1 MDEKKRQEVA
11 LFRVSVLGPLVGA
24 RLGHGDLVEHCRE
37 AAARS
42 WEEPSGDVV
51 QLSARTVEAWYY
63 RYQTGGFAA
72 LFPKVRRDK
81 KVSRAVPEDLR
92 QLVLQLKT
100 EKPRQSVNRI
110 IRILERAKK
119 IQPGV
124 LKRSSVH
131 RLLQAHDASRRPARG
146 PGAERRSFL
155 HEFAG
160 DLLVGD
166 GLHVHHPVVDEA
178 GRPCKAVLL
187 SEIDGATR
195 YVPNSRFAWGPRKG
209 EDSVDHEMGLKQVLG
224 AYGRWRTY
232 YVDLGPAYIADS
244 LRAICAELEMRLLHT
259 QSGDP
264 EAKGVIERWNRT
276 WREEVEDE
284 LPPGPIC
291 IHDLAAKHDAW
302 LAAEYHARKHSTT
315 GRIPRQHWLEQVQHL
330 RPLPEGKSLDEVFL
344 HRLRRNVRKDG
355 TVSFNGQRLEVRA
368 ELAGQGDVELRFDP
382 SRPDALPKVFVDD
395 TFVCD
400 TVPLDLY
407 ANAQRRRRQLVGQPS
422 RRLPPSGLDALA
434 LIQDEHELRTRP
446 LSGAL
451 SQEDTDETDDE

>member
-1 MDEKKRQEVA
+1 M
-11 LFRVSVLGPLVGA
+11 
-24 RLGHGDLVEHCRE
+24 
-37 AAARS
+37 
-42 WEEPSGDVV
+42 
-51 QLSARTVEAWYY
+51 
-63 RYQTGGFAA
+63 
-72 LFPKVRRDK
+72 
-81 KVSRAVPEDLR
+81 
-92 QLVLQLKT
+92 
-100 EKPRQSVNRI
+100 
-110 IRILERAKK
+110 
-119 IQPGV
+119 
-124 LKRSSVH
+124 
-131 RLLQAHDASRRPARG
+131 
-146 PGAERRSFL
+146 
-155 HEFAG
+155 
-160 DLLVGD
+160 
-166 GLHVHHPVVDEA
+166 
-178 GRPCKAVLL
+178 
-187 SEIDGATR
+187 
-195 YVPNSRFAWGPRKG
+195 
-209 EDSVDHEMGLKQVLG
+209 
-224 AYGRWRTY
+224 
-232 YVDLGPAYIADS
+232 
-244 LRAICAELEMRLLHT
+244 
-259 QSGDP
+259 
-264 EAKGVIERWNRT
+264 
-276 WREEVEDE
+276 
-284 LPPGPIC
+284 PPGPIC

-368 ELAGQGDVELRFDP
+368 ELAGQGDVELRFNP

>member
-1 MDEKKRQEVA
+1 M
-11 LFRVSVLGPLVGA
+11 SVLGPLVGA
-24 RLGHGDLVEHCRE
+24 RLEHGDLVEYCRV
-37 AAARS
+37 AATRPWQS
-42 WEEPSGDVV
+42 PGGDVV

-63 RYQTGGFAA
+63 RYHSRGFAG

-81 KVSRAVPEDLR
+81 RVSRAVPEDLR
-92 QLVLQLKT
+92 QLVLQLKA
-100 EKPRQSVNRI
+100 EKPRRSVNRI
-110 IRILERAKK
+110 VRILERAKK
-119 IQPGV
+119 VQPGV
-124 LKRSSVH
+124 LKKSSVH
-131 RLLQAHDASRRPARG
+131 RLLQAHGASMRPTRG

-166 GLHVHHPVVDEA
+166 GLHVHHPVVDPQ

-209 EDSVDHEMGLKQVLG
+209 EDAVDHEMGLKQVLL
-224 AYGRWRTY
+224 AHGRWRTY

-259 QSGDP
+259 QSGDA
-264 EAKGVIERWNRT
+264 EAKGVIERWNRI

-284 LPPGPIC
+284 LPPGPIS
-291 IHDLAAKHDAW
+291 ILDLAAKHDAW

-315 GRIPRQHWLEQVQHL
+315 GRIPRQHWLEQANHL

-368 ELAGQGDVELRFDP
+368 ELAGQRDVELRFDP

-400 TVPLDLY
+400 TVRLDLY

-451 SQEDTDETDDE
+451 SQEDNDETDDE